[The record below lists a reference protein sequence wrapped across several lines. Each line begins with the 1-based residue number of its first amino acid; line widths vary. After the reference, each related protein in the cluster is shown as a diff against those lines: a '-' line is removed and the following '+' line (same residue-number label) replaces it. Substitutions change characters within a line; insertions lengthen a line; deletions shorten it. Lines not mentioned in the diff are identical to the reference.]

1 MVLDE
6 LVEKVCGPGKVV
18 FLLGASDTGK
28 TTLCRHLLE
37 EGLRRGMRC
46 AYLDADI
53 GQSVI
58 GPPTT
63 LGLSLLEG
71 EEDLRSLPASYLYF
85 AGAVSPAQC
94 LLPSVVGARRLLDK
108 ALQWGAQFVVVD
120 TTGLVAGDVG
130 FQLKYHKIEA
140 LGPSDVVAIERD
152 GELRPILRALKGRCL
167 AIHSVKPHPEV
178 RSRDFGQRQSYR
190 ALRWREYLSEAREAV
205 LPLGEKPVVHP
216 ALPLLGPEGLERM
229 KGRALGLIGEEGFA
243 LGVGVLMGVEGDRL
257 RILTPLEDLGGVVL
271 IQVGAYNLFQDAQR
285 VCSPT
290 GGLGG

>member
-1 MVLDE
+1 MVLEE
-6 LVEKVCGPGKVV
+6 LVERVCGPGRVV

-28 TTLCRHLLE
+28 TTLCRHLLK
-37 EGLRRGMRC
+37 EGLRRGLRC

-63 LGLSLLEG
+63 LGLSLLE
-71 EEDLRSLPASYLYF
+71 EEEGLRSLIPSYLYF

-94 LLPSVVGARRLLDK
+94 LLSSVVGARRLLDK
-108 ALQWGAQFVVVD
+108 ALQRGAQFVVVD

-152 GELRPILRALKGRCL
+152 GELRPILRAIKGRRL
-167 AIHSVKPHPEV
+167 AIHPLKPDPAV
-178 RSRDFGQRQSYR
+178 RSRDLGQRQSYR
-190 ALRWREYLSEAREAV
+190 ALRWQEYLSEAREAL
-205 LPLGEKPVVHP
+205 LPWGEKPVIHP

-243 LGVGVLMGVEGDRL
+243 LGVGVLMGVEGGWL
-257 RILTPLEDLGGVVL
+257 RILTPLEDLRGVVF
-271 IQVGAYNLFQDAQR
+271 IQVGTYNLFQDAQR
-285 VCSPT
+285 VCSSI
-290 GGLGG
+290 GDLGG